1 MITSEE
7 LQNKLWEGAN
17 KLRGS
22 MDASRY
28 KDYMLGLMFYKFL
41 SEKTIEG
48 FRMATRAKGSF
59 AEVTEQYGQMFEA
72 RGEQIKKALMS
83 TPGYYVEPQYLYSNW
98 VKEINTGKF
107 ELQHVMD
114 GIATFERMI
123 TGAKDADDFKDLFST
138 MNLSDPALGAD
149 LNMQSRNISSLI
161 LLFEDLSIIELQE
174 NDVIGDAYEYLI
186 GQFAME
192 SGKKAGEFYTPHQ
205 VSDVMARIAAHGKL
219 DMVSIYD
226 PACGSGSLLLTV
238 KHYLSEEKRK
248 TLHYFGQELNTATY
262 NLARMNL
269 LLHGVRPG
277 LMDIHNGDTL
287 AEDWPED
294 PERSDEGRLF
304 DAVVMNPP
312 YSLKD
317 WNKKDLTVSDPRFEI
332 AGVLPPANK
341 GDYAFLLHGLY
352 HLDSDGV
359 MAIVLPHGVLFRG
372 GTEGT
377 IRQKLIDKNYIDAV
391 IGMPANLFTN
401 TSIPVCVVVLRKN
414 RELDA
419 PMLII
424 DASKGFVKEGKT
436 NQLRERDIAKI
447 VDTYLAKTEEKGY
460 SHLASRKEI
469 KENDYNL
476 NIPRYVESMDT
487 EIPHDVDAHLLG
499 GIPKANTDDLKVL
512 NSVVPEV
519 MAKHLQE
526 LRPGYLKLT
535 ADMAGLRQD
544 VLESDWLRNENEKV
558 NGEVTSYIDKYWEEF
573 KQLGPQAH
581 RNLAELHDTMLQEI
595 KDILSNHKYMDVY
608 SGYQIIADLWSNSLN
623 RDLKFISSEGFYEA
637 GKLTEVMAV
646 KGKKEPELRGK
657 LIPNEIVAEI
667 LYADRMAEIHDIE
680 EKVQEKEAEKAE
692 WVEKASTEDS
702 DEAEILGDSLK
713 EDKSDFDVKLL
724 TANVKEAPAGSDEK
738 KMLSAVKKVY
748 DEIKKLN
755 KEIKDKETTLKKDVQ
770 ERYPNLTEEEIEK
783 LYWRKWFHNINESMV
798 ALVRE
803 PLVAE
808 LKDIELL
815 EERYA
820 QTVDEMDE
828 EITAAEKELEAM
840 QAELVVE

>member
-41 SEKTIEG
+41 SEKTVEG
-48 FRMATRAKGSF
+48 FRMATRVQGSF
-59 AEVTEQYGQMFEA
+59 AEVAEQYGQMFEA
-72 RGEQIKKALMS
+72 RGEHIKKALMS
-83 TPGYYVEPQYLYSNW
+83 NPGYYVEPQYLYSNW
-98 VKEINTGKF
+98 VKEINAGKF

-205 VSDVMARIAAHGKL
+205 VSDVMARIAAHGKP

-238 KHYLSEEKRK
+238 KHYLSEEKK
-248 TLHYFGQELNTATY
+248 KSLHYYGQELNTATY

-269 LLHGVRPG
+269 LLHGVKPG
-277 LMDIHNGDTL
+277 KMDIHNGDTL

-294 PERSDEGRLF
+294 PERPDEGRLF

-352 HLDSDGV
+352 HLGPDGV

-414 RELDA
+414 RELEA

-499 GIPKANTDDLKVL
+499 GIPKANIDDLKVL

-535 ADMAGLRQD
+535 ANMAGLKHD

-573 KQLGPQAH
+573 KQLGPQVH
-581 RNLAELHDTMLQEI
+581 RNLSELHDTMLQEI
-595 KDILSNHKYMDVY
+595 KDILSGHKYMDVY
-608 SGYQIIADLWSNSLN
+608 SGYQIIADLWSSSLT

-637 GKLTEVMAV
+637 AKLTEVMAV

-667 LYADRMAEIHDIE
+667 LYGDRLAEIHSIGE
-680 EKVQEKEAEKAE
+680 RVQEKEAEKAE
-692 WVEKASTEDS
+692 WVEKASAEDS
-702 DEAEILGDSLK
+702 EEAEILGDSLK

-724 TANVKEAPAGSDEK
+724 TANAKEAPAGSDEK

-755 KEIKDKETTLKKDVQ
+755 KDIKDKETKLKKDVQ
-770 ERYPNLTEEEIEK
+770 ERYPKLTAEEIEK
-783 LYWRKWFHNINESMV
+783 LYWRKWFHNINENIV

-803 PLVAE
+803 PLAAE
-808 LKDIELL
+808 LKNIELL

-820 QTVDEMDE
+820 QTVDEMDA
-828 EITAAEKELEAM
+828 EIAAAEKELEAM

>member
-41 SEKTIEG
+41 SEKTVEG
-48 FRMATRAKGSF
+48 FRMATRVQGSF
-59 AEVTEQYGQMFEA
+59 AEVAEQYGQMFEA

-83 TPGYYVEPQYLYSNW
+83 NPGYFVEPQYLYSNW
-98 VKEINTGKF
+98 VKEINAGKF

-205 VSDVMARIAAHGKL
+205 VSDVMARIAAHGKP

-238 KHYLSEEKRK
+238 KHYLSEEKK
-248 TLHYFGQELNTATY
+248 KSLHYYGQELNTATY

-269 LLHGVRPG
+269 LLHGVKPG
-277 LMDIHNGDTL
+277 KMDIHNGDTL

-294 PERSDEGRLF
+294 PERPDEGRLF

-352 HLDSDGV
+352 HLGPDGV

-487 EIPHDVDAHLLG
+487 EIPHDVDAHLMG
-499 GIPKANTDDLKVL
+499 GIPKANIDDLKVL

-526 LRPGYLKLT
+526 MRPGYLKLT
-535 ADMAGLRQD
+535 ADMARLRHD
-544 VLESDWLRNENEKV
+544 VLESDWLQKENEKV
-558 NGEVTSYIDKYWEEF
+558 DGEVTSYIDKYWEEF
-573 KQLGPQAH
+573 KQLGPQVH
-581 RNLAELHDTMLQEI
+581 RNLSELHDIMLQEI
-595 KDILSNHKYMDVY
+595 KDILSGHKYMDVY
-608 SGYQIIADLWSNSLN
+608 SGYQIIADLWSSSLT

-637 GKLTEVMAV
+637 AKLTEVMTV
-646 KGKKEPELRGK
+646 KGKREPELRGK

-667 LYADRMAEIHDIE
+667 LYADRLAEIHDIE

-692 WVEKASTEDS
+692 WVEKASAEDS

-724 TANVKEAPAGSDEK
+724 TANAKDAPTGSDEK
-738 KMLSAVKKVY
+738 KMLSAVKKIY

-755 KEIKDKETTLKKDVQ
+755 KDIKDRETKLKKDVQ
-770 ERYPNLTEEEIEK
+770 ERYPKLTAEEIEK

-803 PLVAE
+803 PLAAE

-828 EITAAEKELEAM
+828 EIAAAEKELEAM